1 MICDKKDLCGGC
13 QYMGVPYPKQ
23 LEIKKKYVES
33 LFPGQTV
40 KSVVGMDD
48 PYHYRCKV
56 QAAVRQGAGGRLLY
70 GNYAE
75 KSHKLVLTP
84 GCLINDDQ
92 INHLIA
98 DVIRLAERFKIPA
111 FNEKTG
117 EGILRH
123 VLVRKGYATGQLLL
137 VLVTGEGM
145 FPGRN
150 NFQKELRR
158 QHPEI
163 TTIVQNFNGKF
174 GSMVLGPRSNILYGR
189 GFIEDKIDGKTFAI
203 SADSFYQVNPSQAE
217 KLYRY
222 AIQKAVGTKGKK
234 KRLLDA
240 YCGTGTIG
248 ILASTYFDRVLGVE
262 LNSHAVNDA
271 KRNAKR
277 NKAENCD
284 FVCSDAGRYLMDM
297 PADQVPDVVIT
308 DPPRSGCSREFLEAL
323 ASASPRSIVYISCG
337 PDTQARDCALLTAA
351 GYQIKTIQPFDL
363 FPFTQHVETVCLLT
377 RKRDNIYIDVDVK
390 KLGQDKLPFRAT
402 YKQIQDYVLDTYG
415 LKVSSLNIAGVKD
428 EMGIAKQFSYEDG
441 GMSAGKRPRCPKEKH
456 DAIVEAFQHFKMI
469 E

>member
-1 MICDKKDLCGGC
+1 MERAFQSRRGRTSYRGGGRVICDNKDLCGGC

-23 LEIKKKYVES
+23 LADKKRYIES
-33 LFPGQTV
+33 LFPGLPV

-75 KSHKLVLTP
+75 KSHRLIPTP
-84 GCLINDDQ
+84 DCLINDAQ
-92 INHLIA
+92 INHLTA

-123 VLVRKGYATGQLLL
+123 VLVRKGYATGQLML

-150 NFQKELRR
+150 NFQKELRK

-174 GSMVLGPRSNILYGR
+174 CSMVLGPRSNTLYGR
-189 GFIEDKIDGKTFAI
+189 GFIEDRIGGKTFSI
-203 SADSFYQVNPSQAE
+203 SAESFYQVNPPQAE

-222 AIQKAVGTKGKK
+222 AIQKAVGTKGKNK
-234 KRLLDA
+234 TLLDA

-248 ILASTYFDRVLGVE
+248 ILASSYFNHVLGVE
-262 LNSHAVNDA
+262 LNSHAVSDA
-271 KRNAKR
+271 RYNAKR
-277 NKAENCD
+277 NKAENCT
-284 FVCSDAGRYLMDM
+284 FVCSDAGRYLMDL
-297 PADQVPDVVIT
+297 PAEQVPDVVIT
-308 DPPRSGCSREFLEAL
+308 DPPRSGCSSEFLQAL
-323 ASASPRSIVYISCG
+323 VHSSPRTIVYISCG
-337 PDTQARDCALLTAA
+337 PDTQARDCTVLTEA
-351 GYQIKTIQPFDL
+351 GYQIQTIQPFDL
-363 FPFTQHVETVCLLT
+363 FPFTRHVECVALLVRQYET
-377 RKRDNIYIDVDVK
+377 AKTFVNVSLDMDEYRKI
-390 KLGQDKLPFRAT
+390 
-402 YKQIQDYVLDTYG
+402 
-415 LKVSSLNIAGVKD
+415 KD
-428 EMGIAKQFSYEDG
+428 GFPIT
-441 GMSAGKRPRCPKEKH
+441 
-456 DAIVEAFQHFKMI
+456 
-469 E
+469 